1 MAAGA
6 CCMAAWPRRAARMLH
21 GRLAW
26 ARAACPLAGA
36 CCVAWPPGTDRRR
49 GFHFQ
54 GAIGGGCSFLSRERS
69 RGLGGIGGIRKVGP
83 GESIGKKNE
92 GQYGYYGKIHVFRII
107 K

>member
-1 MAAGA
+1 MAALPGRVLHA
-6 CCMAAWPRRAARMLH
+6 RWPAHAAWP
-21 GRLAW
+21 GR
-26 ARAACPLAGA
+26 PL
-36 CCVAWPPGTDRRR
+36 AWPPGTDRRR

-54 GAIGGGCSFLSRERS
+54 GAIGGGRSFLSRERS